1 MPAKGSN
8 PELNG
13 YSGLEVPP
21 EQVEEIKALVS
32 RHFTVSDVFY
42 EGGSLTFRVQ
52 EVEIKERF
60 KSLWR
65 ELSRSGYVPVS
76 ERDEVGVK
84 VRVLRLQTV
93 TWKRTSTPLVLLL
106 ITVATTFLDGYLRSL
121 GGGDLL
127 RPPYNDP
134 LFSAA
139 VYAAAVMAIIG
150 IHELG
155 HKISA
160 KIDGIETSLPY
171 FIPGIPGTIPTFGAV
186 IFQRGPIANRDD
198 LFDLGVSGPVAGFA
212 VALVVTYLSYSTAT
226 WLPADEVMRLVEEG
240 KVAVLGAPLIFEL
253 FEILVGRRDLVPVF
267 PPFGF
272 AAWLGMVVTSLNL
285 LPIWQLDGGRIFRSF
300 LSRRAH
306 LIASYACVGLLALTG
321 YFFFAF
327 LLLLMMRMPTDI
339 PLLDNVSPLSRWRK
353 VAVVGVIA
361 MTVVTFVVMWFPVPL
376 GR

>member
-1 MPAKGSN
+1 MRDRW
-8 PELNG
+8 
-13 YSGLEVPP
+13 GLEVPA
-21 EQVEEIKALVS
+21 EQVEEVRALVS
-32 RHFTVSDVFY
+32 RHFTVTDVFY
-42 EGGSLTFRVQ
+42 EGGSLTFRVF
-52 EVEIKERF
+52 ETEIKERF
-60 KSLWR
+60 KSLYR
-65 ELSRSGYVPVS
+65 ELSKAGYVPVS
-76 ERDEVGVK
+76 ERDEAGVK
-84 VRVLRLQTV
+84 VKVYRFQTA
-93 TWKRTSTPLVLLL
+93 TWRRSLTPLVLLL
-106 ITVATTFLDGYLRSL
+106 VTLVTTFLDGYLRSL

-134 LFSAA
+134 LFSAT

-160 KIDGIETSLPY
+160 RIDGIETSLPY

-253 FEILVGRRDLVPVF
+253 FDALMGRENLVPIF

-306 LIASYACVGLLALTG
+306 LIASYVCVGLLALTG
-321 YFFFAF
+321 YFFFAI
-327 LLLLMMRMPTDI
+327 LLLLMMRIPSDI
-339 PLLDNVSPLSRWRK
+339 PVLDNVSPLSRGRK
-353 VAVVGVIA
+353 LAVAGVMA
-361 MTVVTFVVMWFPVPL
+361 MIVVTFVVMSFPLPL
-376 GR
+376 RR

>member
-1 MPAKGSN
+1 
-8 PELNG
+8 
-13 YSGLEVPP
+13 LEVPP
-21 EQVEEIKALVS
+21 EQVEEIRALVS
-32 RHFTVSDVFY
+32 RHFTITDVFY
-42 EGGSLTFRVQ
+42 EEGGLAFRVL
-52 EVEIKERF
+52 ETEIKDRF

-65 ELSRSGYVPVS
+65 DLSKLGYIPVS
-76 ERDEVGVK
+76 ERDEAGVK
-84 VRVLRLQTV
+84 VKVHRLQKK
-93 TWKRTSTPLVLLL
+93 TWRWTPTPFILLL
-106 ITVATTFLDGYLRSL
+106 ATVATTFFDGYLKSL

-134 LFSAA
+134 LFNAA
-139 VYAAAVMAIIG
+139 LYATAVMAIIG

-160 KIDGIETSLPY
+160 RIDGIETSLPY
-171 FIPGIPGTIPTFGAV
+171 FIPGIPGAIPTFGAV

-226 WLPADEVMRLVEEG
+226 WLPADEVVKLVEQG
-240 KVAVLGAPLIFEL
+240 RAMLLGAPLIFGL
-253 FEILVGRRDLVPVF
+253 FHVFMGRGNLVPIF

-306 LIASYACVGLLALTG
+306 LIASYVCVGLLALTG
-321 YFFFAF
+321 YYFFAII
-327 LLLLMMRMPTDI
+327 LLLMMRIPADI
-339 PLLDNVSPLSRWRK
+339 PVLDNVSPLSRGRK
-353 VAVVGVIA
+353 VAVAGVMA
-361 MTVVTFVVMWFPVPL
+361 MIVVTFVVMWLPL
-376 GR
+376 PLRR

>member
-1 MPAKGSN
+1 M
-8 PELNG
+8 
-13 YSGLEVPP
+13 EVPP
-21 EQVEEIKALVS
+21 EQVEEVRALVS
-32 RHFTVSDVFY
+32 RHFTVTDVFY
-42 EGGSLTFRVQ
+42 ERGSLTFRVH
-52 EVEIKERF
+52 ETEIKERF

-65 ELSRSGYVPVS
+65 ALSKSGYVPVS

-84 VRVLRLQTV
+84 VRVYRLQMM
-93 TWKRTSTPLVLLL
+93 TWRRTLTPLALLL
-106 ITVATTFLDGYLRSL
+106 VTLATTFLDGYFRSL
-121 GGGDLL
+121 GGTDLL

-134 LFSAA
+134 VFSAA

-160 KIDGIETSLPY
+160 RIDNIETSLPY
-171 FIPGIPGTIPTFGAV
+171 FIPGIPGTLPTFGAV
-186 IFQRGPIANRDD
+186 IFQRGPIANKDD

-226 WLPADEVMRLVEEG
+226 WLPAEEVARLVEQG
-240 KVAVLGAPLIFEL
+240 RVVVLGAPLIFEL
-253 FEILVGRRDLVPVF
+253 FDVLFGRGDLVPIF

-300 LSRRAH
+300 LSRRAYV
-306 LIASYACVGLLALTG
+306 IISYVCVGLLALTG
-321 YFFFAF
+321 YFFFAI
-327 LLLLMMRMPTDI
+327 LLLLMMRTQADI
-339 PLLDNVSPLSRWRK
+339 SVLDNVSPLSRGRK
-353 VAVVGVIA
+353 VAVAGVIG
-361 MTVVTFVVMWFPVPL
+361 MTLVTFVVMWLPLPL